1 MKTTIY
7 LRDLRFYAYH
17 GVGAQEN
24 LIGNEFVVNLRM
36 EVDMR
41 QAMTTDEVSHTV
53 SYADVHAAIA
63 DEMRTPSRL
72 LEHVAGRVVSR
83 LFDDFEA
90 IQTVTLELGK
100 RNPPMGA
107 DIAEAGVAI
116 EAGRYEWSLL

>member
-17 GVGAQEN
+17 GVGVQET

-41 QAMTTDEVSHTV
+41 QAMATDEVNHTV
-53 SYADVHAAIA
+53 SYADVHVAIA
-63 DEMRTPSRL
+63 DEMRTSSRL
-72 LEHVAGRVVSR
+72 LEHVAGRVVNR
-83 LFDDFEA
+83 LFSDFEA
-90 IQTVTLELGK
+90 IQSVALELGK

-107 DIAEAGVAI
+107 DIAEAGVTI